1 MSNFVAIDFKG
12 LNIKIQQ
19 YEEDNKFSVFA

>member
-1 MSNFVAIDFKG
+1 MSNFVAIDFKR